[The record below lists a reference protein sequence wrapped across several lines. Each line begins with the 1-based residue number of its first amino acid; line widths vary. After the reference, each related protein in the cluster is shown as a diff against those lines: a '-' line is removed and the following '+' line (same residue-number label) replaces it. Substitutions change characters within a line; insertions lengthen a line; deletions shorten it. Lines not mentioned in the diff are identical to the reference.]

1 MALINRYMKS
11 GSMLK
16 NLEEGNGEKS
26 IQNSKFK
33 IVRAA
38 FRREEKTEKEVAF
51 ASPAGSRGRITN
63 D

>member
-1 MALINRYMKS
+1 
-11 GSMLK
+11 MLK